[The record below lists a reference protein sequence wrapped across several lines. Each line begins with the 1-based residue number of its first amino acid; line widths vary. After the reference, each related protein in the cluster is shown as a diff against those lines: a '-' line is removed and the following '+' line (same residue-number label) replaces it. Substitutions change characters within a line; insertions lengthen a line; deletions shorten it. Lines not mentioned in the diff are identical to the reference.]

1 MSDIEKLKAKFDAEM
16 LDILE
21 SEREVGFS
29 SNYFRRMVNE
39 FGGVETAHR
48 LLRPERQL
56 PPMFAHLRRIGRT
69 DLTVENRILKEQYRP
84 LFSEDERAVARFR
97 LDHEK
102 RFC

>member
-1 MSDIEKLKAKFDAEM
+1 MSDIEKLKAEFYAEM

-29 SNYFRRMVNE
+29 SNYFRQMVNE
-39 FGGVETAHR
+39 FGGVEAAHR

-56 PPMFAHLRRIGRT
+56 PPIFAHLRSIGRI
-69 DLTVENRILKEQYRP
+69 DLAMESRVLKERYRA

-97 LDHEK
+97 LDHE
-102 RFC
+102 